1 MKSSFGRFLV
11 DARWG
16 LINFASMELT
26 DTQKATISEWIQEG
40 RSIADVQRLIREEFE
55 LSMTYMDV
63 RFLVD
68 DLDITMAEPEVE
80 ADADDDST
88 NAAAAETTDPEIVDD
103 GGSAS
108 GSVAVD
114 VDAIMRPGSLVSG
127 TVKFSDGV
135 SLGWQLS
142 ASGQLGL
149 IPGDDPEYRPDPED
163 VQSFQTQLEEV
174 LRQKGF

>member
-1 MKSSFGRFLV
+1 
-11 DARWG
+11 
-16 LINFASMELT
+16 MELT
-26 DTQKATISEWIQEG
+26 DAQKASVTQWIQEG
-40 RSIADVQRLIREEFE
+40 RSLADVQRSLREDFE
-55 LSMTYMDV
+55 ISMTYMDV

-68 DLDITMAEPEVE
+68 DLDIAVVEEAEDAGEE
-80 ADADDDST
+80 AAEAETAEAADA
-88 NAAAAETTDPEIVDD
+88 ELVDEGGD
-103 GGSAS
+103 GN
-108 GSVAVD
+108 VLVD

-149 IPGDDPEYRPDPED
+149 IPGDDPDYRPSPED

-174 LRQKGF
+174 LRKKGY